1 MQVCDDHSPRPTQC
15 QAKDRTEQ
23 PKQEAAEVAYHWI
36 REVLVVSASAK
47 PNPVTHHRY
56 LLHERISGVRAR
68 QDRLGILSSVEGKTS
83 GPVALLGPA
92 GVIWA

>member
-1 MQVCDDHSPRPTQC
+1 M
-15 QAKDRTEQ
+15 
-23 PKQEAAEVAYHWI
+23 
-36 REVLVVSASAK
+36 VSASAK

-83 GPVALLGPA
+83 GPVALLGLA